1 MLSSQYAAERDL
13 AEKTLRA
20 NVAARASRMDML
32 VRYAEGRQYEGRPS
46 FWDGSVPLFRRAP
59 CVVYAAPAMAA
70 HSFVALLLGDDRFCG
85 LTSHPGE
92 NDAAFDEAFG
102 LDETDS
108 ATLDR
113 FIESMLRRGH
123 VMRSLRA
130 LLYRSLVAGCAVA
143 VGSMRY
149 GTPAL
154 STLPAEWCT
163 ADRGADGQVIML
175 EVLYPQIEDET
186 AADGSKHPVC
196 MLYRRV
202 IDGTTDTTYLP
213 TRALLDGTRPE
224 EWRVDQE
231 RTVEHGFGFCPVVWY
246 ANRHESNDL
255 VADSG
260 RAIHDLVLDEL
271 DGLNFALSVRHRAA
285 MMLGDPMIVEIGV
298 DKDYQQAPQ
307 SSVWRSAHMGPGDH
321 PDNYRWGRWEQSG
334 ATGTMKGPGT
344 TWRYESPQTKVDIL
358 TLPSGALDPLVKNA
372 DDLLA
377 TVAES
382 MAWVPTDAKQ
392 LNLGTAPSG
401 RAFEWLHKKQIDR
414 CLELREDFGED
425 CILACVGMLLRMV
438 LATPAARVRLG
449 GVGEV
454 QAILGRFLVAVEGGF
469 DWVPPE
475 FKCKWGPFFPPTE
488 ADMKL
493 VSEAARADLLAGIIT
508 KRTAVER
515 LAPFYAIKNV
525 DQYLEALEGEA
536 AEREGALEGAL
547 RNLQRAN
554 AEEAEDEGE
563 RVAAPA
569 VAKPVPPRR
578 ATVEVGVVRGR
589 TRAAVGG

>member
-1 MLSSQYAAERDL
+1 
-13 AEKTLRA
+13 
-20 NVAARASRMDML
+20 
-32 VRYAEGRQYEGRPS
+32 
-46 FWDGSVPLFRRAP
+46 
-59 CVVYAAPAMAA
+59 
-70 HSFVALLLGDDRFCG
+70 
-85 LTSHPGE
+85 
-92 NDAAFDEAFG
+92 
-102 LDETDS
+102 
-108 ATLDR
+108 
-113 FIESMLRRGH
+113 
-123 VMRSLRA
+123 
-130 LLYRSLVAGCAVA
+130 
-143 VGSMRY
+143 
-149 GTPAL
+149 
-154 STLPAEWCT
+154 
-163 ADRGADGQVIML
+163 
-175 EVLYPQIEDET
+175 
-186 AADGSKHPVC
+186 
-196 MLYRRV
+196 
-202 IDGTTDTTYLP
+202 
-213 TRALLDGTRPE
+213 
-224 EWRVDQE
+224 
-231 RTVEHGFGFCPVVWY
+231 
-246 ANRHESNDL
+246 
-255 VADSG
+255 
-260 RAIHDLVLDEL
+260 
-271 DGLNFALSVRHRAA
+271 
-285 MMLGDPMIVEIGV
+285 MIVEIGV